1 MDGLP
6 AGLDARTVEPMIS
19 AGEALVRLR
28 EGNLRFAAGG
38 LPPQDRVGPARRAQ
52 ILARQEPIAIV
63 LGCSDSRVPPE
74 LVFGQGL
81 GDLFVLRG
89 AGHVVTPWRLGT
101 IEAALEELGMRLVV
115 VLGHSGCG
123 AVHAVLENL
132 ASPLSL
138 PESLRSGV
146 EHLTRSVGE
155 VLDGPPGAVTEE
167 LLDRAVLANIRA
179 SVAELQRG
187 SPRLEGMVRDGHLQ
201 VVGAEYSLKTG
212 LVQFLEE

>member
-1 MDGLP
+1 
-6 AGLDARTVEPMIS
+6 MIS
-19 AGEALVRLR
+19 AAEALARLR
-28 EGNLRFAAGG
+28 EGNLRFASGR
-38 LPPQDRVGPARRAQ
+38 LPPEDRVGPARREQ
-52 ILARQEPIAIV
+52 VLTEQEPIAIV

-89 AGHVVTPWRLGT
+89 AGHVVTPVRLGT
-101 IEAALEELGMRLVV
+101 IEAALEELGPPLVV

-132 ASPLSL
+132 GSPLSL
-138 PESLRSGV
+138 PDSLRSGV
-146 EHLTRSVGE
+146 EHLTRSVKE
-155 VLDGPPGAVTEE
+155 VLDDPPAVVTED
-167 LLDRAVLANIRA
+167 LLDKAVRANIRA
-179 SVAELQRG
+179 SVEHLKRG
-187 SPRLEGMVRDGHLQ
+187 SPRLEEMVRNGQVQ

>member
-1 MDGLP
+1 
-6 AGLDARTVEPMIS
+6 MIS
-19 AGEALVRLR
+19 AAEALARLR
-28 EGNLRFAAGG
+28 EGNLRFASGR
-38 LPPQDRVGPARRAQ
+38 LPPEDRVGPARREQ
-52 ILARQEPIAIV
+52 VLTEQEPIAIV

-89 AGHVVTPWRLGT
+89 AGHVVTPVRLGT
-101 IEAALEELGMRLVV
+101 IEAALEELGTPLVV

-132 ASPLSL
+132 GSPLSL
-138 PESLRSGV
+138 PDSLRSGV
-146 EHLTRSVGE
+146 EHLTRSVKE
-155 VLDGPPGAVTEE
+155 VLDDPPAVVTED
-167 LLDRAVLANIRA
+167 LLDKAVRANIRA
-179 SVAELQRG
+179 SVEHLKRG
-187 SPRLEGMVRDGHLQ
+187 SPRLEEMVRNGQVQ